1 KLAGET
7 ETDDEALNRLH
18 GMMKGQTSYSRTG
31 YEMSRAWASIVS
43 REGLTR
49 GLGDAMKRYLDA
61 RGVKD
66 YSLGSSWPI
75 LYAYV
80 VTAAAAGG
88 ADALGPLEELMN
100 QSPGDIASVNEQA
113 YFNSPDAW
121 ARVLVR
127 NGLFEE
133 YSRSQGLNADGSPK
147 PSKLQE
153 MLTSQTRPMLA
164 AAALRAIASARDPSF
179 SRKAIEPKGDLP
191 DIHPTAT
198 GSVASAPNY
207 SRGYP
212 RGPSNPRFQDHWPP
226 YEMY

>member
-1 KLAGET
+1 
-7 ETDDEALNRLH
+7 
-18 GMMKGQTSYSRTG
+18 
-31 YEMSRAWASIVS
+31 
-43 REGLTR
+43 LTL

-80 VTAAAAGG
+80 VTAQLAGG
-88 ADALGPLEELMN
+88 VDALAPLEELMD

-127 NGLFEE
+127 SGKFEE
-133 YSRSQGLNADGSPK
+133 YSRSQGLNEDGSPK

-153 MLTSQTRPMLA
+153 MLTNQTRPMKT
-164 AAALRAIASARDPSF
+164 AAALRAIAYARDPSF
-179 SRKAIEPKGDLP
+179 SRRAVEPKGNVP
-191 DIHPTAT
+191 DIHPTAA
-198 GSVASAPNY
+198 GSAP
-207 SRGYP
+207 SSPSYP
-212 RGPSNPRFQDHWPP
+212 RGPSNPRFRDDWPP
-226 YEMY
+226 RDMY